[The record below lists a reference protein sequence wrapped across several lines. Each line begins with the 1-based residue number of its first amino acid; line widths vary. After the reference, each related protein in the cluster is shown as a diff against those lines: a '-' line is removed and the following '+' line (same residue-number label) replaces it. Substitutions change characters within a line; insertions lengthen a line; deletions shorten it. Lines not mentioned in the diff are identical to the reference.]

1 MRNIWCYLKKQ
12 IRGGL
17 GLRPRTKH
25 LQFRSA
31 LLSETASVLCLLC
44 LFVCSLLVGCMAE
57 MAAPEPEA
65 PPVYRDVPSASV
77 VVSPVSV
84 GPSQRELSAYDAVD
98 LTAFVGL
105 IPEKPFT
112 ASQEKRLRE
121 QYLKQWFSPWTDS
134 ILPPKSD
141 LRIGLSYLTKGTF
154 YRENKRLADPAF
166 LKKMTAQVNL
176 ETFPNAKSGGVAV
189 RYTHLRYLPDYGG
202 LFETPDDFPF
212 DVLQVTSIGPGT
224 PLRLWH
230 MSRDGLWVY
239 VVAPF
244 ASGWVPVMDVAT
256 MGTKSIA
263 WAMSRPL
270 GSIVRDDVALLDKNT
285 RRAMVSVAIGQHFPS
300 VPQQPAQVYVPVRQA
315 GGQAKWVRAVAPE
328 GTLRPFGAGWSQAQM
343 AGIASQVLGE
353 LYGWGGMFFHR
364 DCSAMIRDMLAP
376 FGLWLPRNSSA
387 QAKQGGRFVSLAGLD
402 IAEKKRR
409 IVAQGRPFLTLL
421 WLKGHIMVYVGSPY
435 GEPMALHN
443 IWAVRVRDPHGHVQK
458 VVIGRAVVTDLA
470 PGNALPDFDSSQSL
484 LTRIEGMTF
493 LGEQ

>member
-12 IRGGL
+12 IRGVHGQS
-17 GLRPRTKH
+17 PRRKTGC
-25 LQFRSA
+25 FRSA
-31 LLSETASVLCLLC
+31 KLNESAFVLALVGLFIGNLLA
-44 LFVCSLLVGCMAE
+44 GCMAE
-57 MAAPEPEA
+57 MVAPEPESPA
-65 PPVYRDVPSASV
+65 VYRDVPSASV
-77 VVSPVSV
+77 VVSSVPVTATH
-84 GPSQRELSAYDAVD
+84 RELSTYDTVD

-134 ILPPKSD
+134 VVPPKLD
-141 LRIGLSYLTKGTF
+141 LQIGLRYLAKGTF

-176 ETFPNAKSGGVAV
+176 ETFPNAKGGGVAV

-239 VVAPF
+239 VVGPF

-256 MGTKSIA
+256 MGGKSMA

-270 GSIVRDDVALLDKNT
+270 RSIVRDDVALLEKDT

-300 VPQQPAQVYVPVRQA
+300 VPQHPAQVYVPVRQA

-328 GTLRPFGAGWSQAQM
+328 GALRSFGAGWSQAQM
-343 AGIASQVLGE
+343 AGIAPQVLGE